1 MSETEDPRQA
11 FEQYLKEQEGK
22 SIDPRAVA
30 AANMEMELGAKS
42 DFAVV
47 KDEADRE
54 TRIKSYPKGHEFKT
68 EMSEDELK
76 EGIDALT
83 LSYKVI
89 VWNIEHPSGGL
100 LDKPEDVSLYDL
112 EKHEKELP
120 EDFREAFQTV
130 VSWID
135 PEGEM
140 TLFDLP
146 EEIKETIV
154 NYKKVL
160 AGMQEK

>member
-1 MSETEDPRQA
+1 MSSVKVLYEDNH
-11 FEQYLKEQEGK
+11 
-22 SIDPRAVA
+22 II
-30 AANMEMELGAKS
+30 
-42 DFAVV
+42 AVV
-47 KDEADRE
+47 KPAGMLTQGD
-54 TRIKSYPKGHEFKT
+54 KSG
-68 EMSEDELK
+68 
-76 EGIDALT
+76 
-83 LSYKVI
+83 
-89 VWNIEHPSGGL
+89 
-100 LDKPEDVSLYDL
+100 DVSLYDL